1 MKMDCFG
8 KNIPWKVYGAHTM
21 ATWGDNMWWFAGG
34 LFMLKLDNGSSLQL
48 TAVYGLVLAATVIL
62 LGSTIGNWIDNTR
75 RIVAARTFLAVQ
87 NLSVAI
93 AASILSGY
101 LVHLNKNATNS
112 TEDSKSP
119 EGEDSVAK
127 WSVVVASIAL
137 CAVAKLASAGTVI
150 LIQRDWI
157 VVIANGDKDNLA
169 KMNSVLRTIELTTY
183 MVAPIVVGQLFHFA
197 GYIFTGFFIAGW
209 NVVSVALEYL
219 LLNSIYREYPKLD
232 RKRSPDTSDVESEE
246 EDHLNK
252 SGGKDQNMNN
262 IGGAGSTDSG
272 VSGFLKDAARGWKIY
287 WNHPVR
293 NAGIGLALLYMT
305 VLGFDNITYSYI
317 IMQNISEALLGGIVA
332 VSALVGVLGSTA
344 YPVLRKAL
352 GLEATG
358 FLGMFLLVSM
368 TSLSVA
374 SVFLPTSPFWNNFD
388 LGADLNEALKGQ
400 GYTSV
405 IVLLTGI
412 TAARFGLWIVDLSVT
427 QILQER
433 VEESRRGAVNGV
445 QDSLNNSLDL
455 LKCVLVICLPKPQH
469 FGILIFLSFA
479 SISAGWAFYTTYFC
493 NNRGKQID
501 FDNRDC
507 EPPKP
512 IIKTTEYQPVLKD
525 VQQPALE
532 PKQLSV

>member
-1 MKMDCFG
+1 
-8 KNIPWKVYGAHTM
+8 
-21 ATWGDNMWWFAGG
+21 
-34 LFMLKLDNGSSLQL
+34 MLKLDNGSSLQL
-48 TAVYGLVLAATVIL
+48 TAVYGLVLAASVIL

-101 LVHLNKNATNS
+101 LFHLDKNATSN

-157 VVIANGDKDNLA
+157 VVIANGDKDRLA

-197 GYIFTGFFIAGW
+197 GYVFTGFFIAGW

-232 RKRSPDTSDVESEE
+232 RKRSPETSGVESEE
-246 EDHLNK
+246 EDRLNK

-262 IGGAGSTDSG
+262 IGSAGSTDSG
-272 VSGFLKDAARGWKIY
+272 VSGVLKDAARGWKIY

-332 VSALVGVLGSTA
+332 LSALVGVLGSTA
-344 YPVLRKAL
+344 YPILRKAL

-501 FDNRDC
+501 FDNR